1 MKIKIAGLL
10 VLFISGCTQFPR
22 TINTY
27 KLQHFTLLDTVYRE
41 PATYRQYD
49 KEDGG
54 YPIYYIGKMQ
64 DTIGI
69 GERYLPW
76 KNKMQKDRLQDTC
89 VRFLSP
95 DKMTMF
101 VDTTVKTCIER
112 MYGNNRDS
120 VLNYHAYLLCIH
132 NVSDTAL
139 WLGDTFS
146 LAYLYR
152 EVQNKNGAWIKIEK
166 MVSEMDYCG
175 TGQPNVILK
184 AGEIILAKVIRY
196 KGEAPAK
203 CRLVMKHFNQ
213 TVYSN
218 VFVDQVERSLLD

>member
-27 KLQHFTLLDTVYRE
+27 KLQYFTLLDTIYRE

-69 GERYLPW
+69 GDRYLPW
-76 KNKMQKDRLQDTC
+76 KNKLPKDRLLDTSI
-89 VRFLSP
+89 RFISP
-95 DKMTMF
+95 EKMAMF
-101 VDTTVKTCIER
+101 VDTTVKTCIEGT
-112 MYGNNRDS
+112 YGNERDS
-120 VLNYHAYLLCIH
+120 VLNYQAYLLRIH
-132 NVSDTAL
+132 NLSDTAL
-139 WLGDTFS
+139 WLGRSFS
-146 LAYLYR
+146 LDYLYR
-152 EVQNKNGAWIKIEK
+152 EVQNKNGAWVKIEK
-166 MVSEMDYCG
+166 MISEMDLCG
-175 TGQPNVILK
+175 TGQPNVILE
-184 AGEIILAKVIRY
+184 AGEIILAKVPRY
-196 KGEAPAK
+196 KGDAPAK
-203 CRLVMKHFNQ
+203 CRLVMKHLNQ